1 MHPGFGDVVR
11 GHKVRIL
18 TFIQASGICQGSP
31 CCEHLLASL
40 TLALLQV
47 LSPVPNS
54 SQALPYFTA
63 AVPLSRR
70 CSGV

>member
-1 MHPGFGDVVR
+1 MYAAFGEAVR

-18 TFIQASGICQGSP
+18 TFSQASGIGQGSP

-47 LSPVPNS
+47 PSPIPNS
-54 SQALPYFTA
+54 SQAFPYFTA
-63 AVPLSRR
+63 AASLSRG
-70 CSGV
+70 CSGA